1 MYKLGQIAYQ
11 GAILSAVIRTTDN
24 ACIPA
29 DPANADYAAFLQWLA
44 EGNTP
49 EPADPLPEPAPIVDP
64 LDKLQAFLASN
75 PDVKALLGA

>member
-1 MYKLGQIAYQ
+1 MYKLIKDYLTGEIKTVKRL
-11 GAILSAVIRTTDN
+11 IDD

-29 DPANADYAAFLQWLA
+29 DPSNTDYQQYLAWLA
-44 EGNTP
+44 EGNQP